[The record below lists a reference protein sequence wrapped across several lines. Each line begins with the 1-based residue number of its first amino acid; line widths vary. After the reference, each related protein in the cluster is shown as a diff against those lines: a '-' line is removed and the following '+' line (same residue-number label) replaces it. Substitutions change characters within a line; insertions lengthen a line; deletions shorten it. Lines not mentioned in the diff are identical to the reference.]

1 MATLY
6 DKKGTEIYAGRGKYS
21 HRARQMI
28 ERREAYTRSEEG
40 ALSVYVPAVQTPEP
54 QRASTL
60 QEDARTLK
68 RDAQELG
75 QQLGLVYDNYTS
87 KERVKE
93 IGALSNWSN
102 YCHGFT
108 SHLDAIVRAYQE
120 SVNY

>member
-6 DKKGTEIYAGRGKYS
+6 DQQGTEIYAGRGKYS

-40 ALSVYVPAVQTPEP
+40 ALSVYVPPNQTPEP

-68 RDAQELG
+68 RDAQE
-75 QQLGLVYDNYTS
+75 LGLVYDNYTS

>member
-28 ERREAYTRSEEG
+28 ERREAYTRSQEA
-40 ALSVYVPAVQTPEP
+40 ALSVYVPADHTPEP

-75 QQLGLVYDNYTS
+75 QQLGLGPVSYT
-87 KERVKE
+87 
-93 IGALSNWSN
+93 
-102 YCHGFT
+102 
-108 SHLDAIVRAYQE
+108 HLTLPTIC
-120 SVNY
+120 SV

>member
-6 DKKGTEIYAGRGKYS
+6 DQQGTEIYAGRGKYS

-68 RDAQELG
+68 RDAQ
-75 QQLGLVYDNYTS
+75 QLGNNSVLAWTKSKFAGKHPKACWLHTS
-87 KERVKE
+87 
-93 IGALSNWSN
+93 SN
-102 YCHGFT
+102 
-108 SHLDAIVRAYQE
+108 
-120 SVNY
+120 

>member
-6 DKKGTEIYAGRGKYS
+6 DQQGTEIYAGRGKYS

-68 RDAQELG
+68 RDAQATWATTRSWLG
-75 QQLGLVYDNYTS
+75 RNRSSPGNTLKAS
-87 KERVKE
+87 WSH
-93 IGALSNWSN
+93 ISSN
-102 YCHGFT
+102 
-108 SHLDAIVRAYQE
+108 
-120 SVNY
+120 